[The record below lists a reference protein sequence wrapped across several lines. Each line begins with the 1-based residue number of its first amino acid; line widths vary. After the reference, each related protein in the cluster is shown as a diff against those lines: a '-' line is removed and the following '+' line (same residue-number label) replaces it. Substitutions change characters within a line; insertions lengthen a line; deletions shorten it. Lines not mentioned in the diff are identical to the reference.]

1 MLWPRLGKFDLFRNP
16 ALYLAS
22 VLFLL
27 LVSTASAQSAPGNS
41 HQFLLTSDIHF
52 NPMADPALVSALSAS
67 PPTQWESILNQ
78 SKFTAFSRYG
88 QDTNWWLLRSALNQ
102 MRQTL
107 PNPAFIL
114 ITGDLLAHDFPATFA
129 KAMHDNDREHYRA
142 FVRKTIDFLA
152 LQLRQRFADTQIL
165 PAIGNNDEECGNYSI
180 HPYGMFLL
188 DTADLA
194 RNLAHAD
201 DAFVDSWQHLGSYN
215 VPLPSVPGIR
225 ILVLNTV
232 FFSKKYHAASFQD
245 GCASVPSTGG
255 NYLLEWL
262 EAQLS
267 QAKQAHEKVWLVFHI
282 PPGIDGYSTIQQY
295 LSLSH
300 GTAAPTAQLCLQA
313 IVPMWV
319 PSWTARF
326 DGLLQKYDGTVIA
339 NLAGHTHTDDFRL
352 INTGGSNPSFV
363 LINPPVSPVYGQNP
377 AFRIVTYAADGTLS
391 DQTTYYLTNLKHAS
405 RDVAGRWKNEYTF
418 SRKWRKPQLDA
429 TSLGAIYDQIQAN
442 HKDRDLWFKLYNVS
456 HAGEPVPPA
465 SLRGFYCAI
474 GSLDPDSYE
483 ACYCPSAPV
492 NRTYS
497 TSHPDWREPVQ
508 TK

>member
-1 MLWPRLGKFDLFRNP
+1 
-16 ALYLAS
+16 
-22 VLFLL
+22 
-27 LVSTASAQSAPGNS
+27 
-41 HQFLLTSDIHF
+41 
-52 NPMADPALVSALSAS
+52 
-67 PPTQWESILNQ
+67 
-78 SKFTAFSRYG
+78 
-88 QDTNWWLLRSALNQ
+88 
-102 MRQTL
+102 
-107 PNPAFIL
+107 
-114 ITGDLLAHDFPATFA
+114 
-129 KAMHDNDREHYRA
+129 
-142 FVRKTIDFLA
+142 
-152 LQLRQRFADTQIL
+152 
-165 PAIGNNDEECGNYSI
+165 
-180 HPYGMFLL
+180 
-188 DTADLA
+188 
-194 RNLAHAD
+194 
-201 DAFVDSWQHLGSYN
+201 
-215 VPLPSVPGIR
+215 
-225 ILVLNTV
+225 
-232 FFSKKYHAASFQD
+232 
-245 GCASVPSTGG
+245 
-255 NYLLEWL
+255 
-262 EAQLS
+262 
-267 QAKQAHEKVWLVFHI
+267 
-282 PPGIDGYSTIQQY
+282 
-295 LSLSH
+295 
-300 GTAAPTAQLCLQA
+300 
-313 IVPMWV
+313 MWV